1 LKKISIV
8 TACYNEE
15 ENVIELINRVRK
27 VMELHSSK
35 YDYEH
40 IFIDNASEDTTV
52 ELLKAEASRDSRIKI
67 IVNSR
72 NFGHVRSPSYAL
84 LQAEGDATISLVSD
98 LQDPPEMITDF
109 LEKWEDGNDIVIAV
123 KAKTEETG
131 LMSIVR
137 DVYYRVLHRLSEVRI
152 FKNFTGF
159 GLFDKK
165 VIFALRQMNDPY
177 PFFRG
182 MLAEVGYK
190 VYELPYNQPSRVR
203 GITKNNFYSLY
214 DMGVLGIIS
223 NSKVP
228 LRLAIF
234 IGAISA
240 TLSLL
245 VGVVYLVLKLIFWDE
260 MSAGMA
266 PLIIVMSF
274 MLSILLFF
282 LGLIGEYV
290 GAIYTQVLNRPLVF
304 IKERV
309 NFDK

>member
-27 VMELHSSK
+27 IMESLSSK

-40 IFIDNASEDTTV
+40 IFIDNASEDKTV
-52 ELLKAEASRDSRIKI
+52 DLLKSEANSDRRIKI

-84 LQAEGDATISLVSD
+84 LQAEGDVVISLVAD

-131 LMSIVR
+131 FMSIVR
-137 DVYYRVLHRLSEVRI
+137 SIYYRVLHKLSEVRT

-165 VIFALRQMNDPY
+165 VILALRQMSDPY

-190 VYELPYNQPSRVR
+190 VYELPYNQPGRVR

-223 NSKVP
+223 NSKIP

-240 TLSLL
+240 TLSFL
-245 VGVVYLVLKLIFWDE
+245 VGLVYLVLKLIYWNE
-260 MSAGMA
+260 MSIGIA
-266 PLIIVMSF
+266 PLMIIVSF

-304 IKERV
+304 VKERV
-309 NFDK
+309 NFDI

>member
-1 LKKISIV
+1 MKKISIV

-27 VMELHSSK
+27 VMECYSSK

-40 IFIDNASEDTTV
+40 IFIDNASEDKTV
-52 ELLKAEASRDSRIKI
+52 ELLKSEASIDKRIKI

-84 LQAEGDATISLVSD
+84 LQAKGDAVISIVAD
-98 LQDPPEMITDF
+98 LQDPPETIAKF
-109 LEKWEDGNDIVIAV
+109 IEKWEDGNDIVIAV
-123 KAKTEETG
+123 KDKTEEVG
-131 LMSIVR
+131 LISTIR
-137 DVYYRVLHRLSEVRI
+137 SVYYKILHRLSEVRI

-165 VIFALRQMNDPY
+165 VIEALRLMDDPY

-190 VYELPYNQPSRVR
+190 VYKLPYNQPSRVR

>member
-27 VMELHSSK
+27 IMESLSSK

-40 IFIDNASEDTTV
+40 IFIDNASEDKTV
-52 ELLKAEASRDSRIKI
+52 DLLKSEANLDRRIKI

-84 LQAEGDATISLVSD
+84 LQAEGDVVISLVAD

-131 LMSIVR
+131 FMSIVR
-137 DVYYRVLHRLSEVRI
+137 SIYYRVLHKLSEVRT

-165 VIFALRQMNDPY
+165 VILALRQMSDPY

-190 VYELPYNQPSRVR
+190 VYELPYNQPGRVR

-223 NSKVP
+223 NSKIP

-240 TLSLL
+240 TLSFL
-245 VGVVYLVLKLIFWDE
+245 VGLVYLVLKLIYWNE
-260 MSAGMA
+260 MSIGIA
-266 PLIIVMSF
+266 PLMIIVSF

-304 IKERV
+304 VKERV
-309 NFDK
+309 NFDI

>member
-27 VMELHSSK
+27 IMESLSSK

-40 IFIDNASEDTTV
+40 IFIDNASEDKTV
-52 ELLKAEASRDSRIKI
+52 DLLKSEANLDRRIKI

-84 LQAEGDATISLVSD
+84 LQAEGDVVISLVAD

-131 LMSIVR
+131 FMSIVR
-137 DVYYRVLHRLSEVRI
+137 RIYYRVLHKLSEVRT

-165 VIFALRQMNDPY
+165 VILALRQMSDPY

-190 VYELPYNQPSRVR
+190 VYELPYNQPGRVR

-223 NSKVP
+223 NSKIP

-240 TLSLL
+240 TLSFL
-245 VGVVYLVLKLIFWDE
+245 VGLVYLVLKLIYWNE
-260 MSAGMA
+260 MSIGIA
-266 PLIIVMSF
+266 PLMIIVSF

-304 IKERV
+304 VKERV
-309 NFDK
+309 NFDI

>member
-1 LKKISIV
+1 MKKISIV

-27 VMELHSSK
+27 IMESLSSK

-40 IFIDNASEDTTV
+40 IFIDNASEDKTV
-52 ELLKAEASRDSRIKI
+52 DLLKSEANLDRRIKI

-84 LQAEGDATISLVSD
+84 LQAEGDVVISLVAD

-131 LMSIVR
+131 FMSIVR
-137 DVYYRVLHRLSEVRI
+137 SIYYRVLHKLSEVRT

-165 VIFALRQMNDPY
+165 VILALRQMSDPY

-190 VYELPYNQPSRVR
+190 VYELPYNQPGRVR

-223 NSKVP
+223 NSKIP

-240 TLSLL
+240 TLSFL
-245 VGVVYLVLKLIFWDE
+245 VGLVYLVLKLIYWNE
-260 MSAGMA
+260 ISIGIA
-266 PLIIVMSF
+266 PLMIIVSF

-304 IKERV
+304 VKERV
-309 NFDK
+309 NFDT

>member
-1 LKKISIV
+1 MKKISIV

-27 VMELHSSK
+27 IMESLSSK

-40 IFIDNASEDTTV
+40 IFIDNASEDKTV
-52 ELLKAEASRDSRIKI
+52 DLLKSEANLDRRIKI

-84 LQAEGDATISLVSD
+84 LQAEGDVVISLVAD

-131 LMSIVR
+131 FMSIVR
-137 DVYYRVLHRLSEVRI
+137 SIYYRVLHKLSEVRT

-165 VIFALRQMNDPY
+165 VILALRQMSDPY

-182 MLAEVGYK
+182 MLAEVGHK
-190 VYELPYNQPSRVR
+190 VYELPYNQPGRVR

-223 NSKVP
+223 NSKIP

-240 TLSLL
+240 TLSFL
-245 VGVVYLVLKLIFWDE
+245 VGLVYLVLKLIYWNE
-260 MSAGMA
+260 ISIGIA
-266 PLIIVMSF
+266 PLMIIVSF

-304 IKERV
+304 VKERV
-309 NFDK
+309 NFDI

>member
-27 VMELHSSK
+27 VMEAHLSK

-40 IFIDNASEDTTV
+40 IFIDNASEDKTV
-52 ELLKAEASRDSRIKI
+52 DLLKAEASRDKRVKI

-84 LQAEGDATISLVSD
+84 LQAKGDVVISLVAD
-98 LQDPPEMITDF
+98 LQDPPEIITKF
-109 LEKWEDGNDIVIAV
+109 LKKWEDGNDIVIAV

-137 DVYYRVLHRLSEVRI
+137 SIYYRVLHKLSEVRT

-165 VIFALRQMNDPY
+165 VIIALRQMGDPY

-223 NSKVP
+223 NSKIP

-240 TLSLL
+240 MLSFL
-245 VGVVYLVLKLIFWDE
+245 VGLVYLVLKLIYWNE
-260 MSAGMA
+260 MSIGMA
-266 PLIIVMSF
+266 PLIIVVSF

-304 IKERV
+304 VKERV

>member
-1 LKKISIV
+1 MKKISIV

-15 ENVIELINRVRK
+15 ENVNELIDRVRK
-27 VMELHSSK
+27 VMKLHSSK
-35 YDYEH
+35 YEYEH
-40 IFIDNASEDTTV
+40 IFIDNASDDNTV
-52 ELLKAEASRDSRIKI
+52 ELLKTEAKKDINIKI

-72 NFGHVRSPSYAL
+72 NFGHVRSPTYAL
-84 LQAEGDATISLVSD
+84 LQAEGDAVISVVAD

-109 LEKWEDGNDIVIAV
+109 LEKWEDGNDIVVAI
-123 KAKTEETG
+123 KATTEETG
-131 LMSIVR
+131 LMPLVR
-137 DVYYRVLHRLSEVRI
+137 GAYYKVLQNLSEVRV
-152 FKNFTGF
+152 FRNFTGF

-165 VIFALRQMNDPY
+165 VIAALRQMSDPY

-190 VYELPYNQPSRVR
+190 IYELPYNYPSRTR
-203 GITKNNFYSLY
+203 GMTKNNFYSLY
-214 DMGVLGIIS
+214 DLGVLGIIS
-223 NSKVP
+223 NSKIP

-240 TLSLL
+240 MLSFFVGLTYL
-245 VGVVYLVLKLIFWDE
+245 VYKLVYWNELTVGV
-260 MSAGMA
+260 A
-266 PLIIVMSF
+266 PLMILMSF
-274 MLSILLFF
+274 MLSVLLFF

-304 IKERV
+304 VKERI

>member
-1 LKKISIV
+1 MKKISIV

-15 ENVIELINRVRK
+15 ENVIELINRVRE
-27 VMELHSSK
+27 VMEAHSSK

-40 IFIDNASEDTTV
+40 IFIDNASEDDTV
-52 ELLKAEASRDSRIKI
+52 DLLKAEASRDKRIKI

-84 LQAEGDATISLVSD
+84 LEAKGEAVISLVAD
-98 LQDPPEMITDF
+98 LQDPPEIISKF
-109 LEKWEDGNDIVIAV
+109 LKKWEDGNDIVIAV

-131 LMSIVR
+131 LMSILR
-137 DVYYRVLHRLSEVRI
+137 NAYYRILYKLSEVRT

-165 VIFALRQMNDPY
+165 VISALRQMNDPY

-190 VYELPYNQPSRVR
+190 VYELPYSQPSRVR

-240 TLSLL
+240 VLSFLIGL
-245 VGVVYLVLKLIFWDE
+245 AYLALKLIYWNE
-260 MSAGMA
+260 MSLGMA
-266 PLIIVMSF
+266 PLIIVVSF
-274 MLSILLFF
+274 MLSVLLFF
-282 LGLIGEYV
+282 LGLMGEYV

-304 IKERV
+304 VKERV

>member
-1 LKKISIV
+1 MKKISIV

-27 VMELHSSK
+27 VMECYSSK

-40 IFIDNASEDTTV
+40 IFIDNASEDMTV
-52 ELLKAEASRDSRIKI
+52 KLLKSEAIIDKRIKI

-84 LQAEGDATISLVSD
+84 LQAKGDAVISIVAD
-98 LQDPPEMITDF
+98 LQDPPETIVQF
-109 LEKWEDGNDIVIAV
+109 IEKWEDGNDIVIAV
-123 KAKTEETG
+123 KAKTEEAG
-131 LMSIVR
+131 LMSTIR
-137 DVYYRVLHRLSEVRI
+137 SVYYKILHRLSEVRI

-165 VIFALRQMNDPY
+165 VIEALRLMDDPY

-190 VYELPYNQPSRVR
+190 VYELPYNQPNRVR

-245 VGVVYLVLKLIFWDE
+245 VGVVYLALKLIFWDE
-260 MSAGMA
+260 MSIGMA

-309 NFDK
+309 NFDR

>member
-1 LKKISIV
+1 MKKISIV

-27 VMELHSSK
+27 IMESLSSK

-40 IFIDNASEDTTV
+40 IFIDNASEDKTV
-52 ELLKAEASRDSRIKI
+52 DLLKSEANLDRRIKI

-84 LQAEGDATISLVSD
+84 LQAEGDVVISLVAD

-131 LMSIVR
+131 FMSIVR
-137 DVYYRVLHRLSEVRI
+137 SIYYRVLHKLSEVRT

-165 VIFALRQMNDPY
+165 VILALRQMSDPY

-190 VYELPYNQPSRVR
+190 VYELPYNQPGRVR

-223 NSKVP
+223 NSKIP

-240 TLSLL
+240 TLSFL
-245 VGVVYLVLKLIFWDE
+245 VGLVYLVLKLIYWNE
-260 MSAGMA
+260 MSIGIA
-266 PLIIVMSF
+266 PLMIIVSF

-304 IKERV
+304 VKERV
-309 NFDK
+309 NFDI

>member
-1 LKKISIV
+1 MKKISIV

-27 VMELHSSK
+27 IMECYSSK

-40 IFIDNASEDTTV
+40 IFIDNASEDKTV
-52 ELLKAEASRDSRIKI
+52 ELLKSEASIDKRIKI
-67 IVNSR
+67 IINSR

-84 LQAEGDATISLVSD
+84 LQAEGDVVISIVAD
-98 LQDPPEMITDF
+98 LQDPPETIAKF
-109 LEKWEDGNDIVIAV
+109 IEKWEDGNDIVIAV
-123 KAKTEETG
+123 KDKTEEAG
-131 LMSIVR
+131 LMSIIR
-137 DVYYRVLHRLSEVRI
+137 SIYYKILHKLSEVRT

-165 VIFALRQMNDPY
+165 VIAALRQMNDPY

-223 NSKVP
+223 NSKIP

-245 VGVVYLVLKLIFWDE
+245 VGVVYLTLKLIFWE
-260 MSAGMA
+260 EISIGMA
-266 PLIIVMSF
+266 PLIIVVSF

-304 IKERV
+304 VKERV
-309 NFDK
+309 NFDD

>member
-1 LKKISIV
+1 MKKISIV

-27 VMELHSSK
+27 IMESHSSK

-40 IFIDNASEDTTV
+40 IFIDNASEDKTV
-52 ELLKAEASRDSRIKI
+52 DLLKSEANLDRRIKI

-84 LQAEGDATISLVSD
+84 LQAEGDAVISLVAD

-131 LMSIVR
+131 FMSIVR
-137 DVYYRVLHRLSEVRI
+137 SIYYRVLHKLSEVRT

-165 VIFALRQMNDPY
+165 VILALRQMSDPY

-190 VYELPYNQPSRVR
+190 VYELPYNQPGRVR

-223 NSKVP
+223 NSKIP

-240 TLSLL
+240 TLSFL
-245 VGVVYLVLKLIFWDE
+245 VGLVYLVLKLIYWNE
-260 MSAGMA
+260 MSIGIA
-266 PLIIVMSF
+266 PLMIIVSF

-304 IKERV
+304 VKERV
-309 NFDK
+309 NFDI

>member
-1 LKKISIV
+1 MKKISIV

-27 VMELHSSK
+27 IMESLSSK

-40 IFIDNASEDTTV
+40 IFIDNASEDKTV
-52 ELLKAEASRDSRIKI
+52 DLLKSEANLDRRIKI

-84 LQAEGDATISLVSD
+84 LQAEGDAVISLVAD

-131 LMSIVR
+131 FMSIVR
-137 DVYYRVLHRLSEVRI
+137 SIYYRVLHKLSEVRT

-165 VIFALRQMNDPY
+165 VILALRQMSDPY

-190 VYELPYNQPSRVR
+190 VYELPYNQPGRVR

-223 NSKVP
+223 NSKIP

-240 TLSLL
+240 TLSFL
-245 VGVVYLVLKLIFWDE
+245 VGLVYLVLKLIYWNE
-260 MSAGMA
+260 MSIGIA
-266 PLIIVMSF
+266 PLMIIVSF

-304 IKERV
+304 VKERV
-309 NFDK
+309 NFDT

>member
-1 LKKISIV
+1 MKKISIV

-27 VMELHSSK
+27 IMESLSSK

-40 IFIDNASEDTTV
+40 IFIDNASEDKTV
-52 ELLKAEASRDSRIKI
+52 DLLKSEANLDRRIKI

-84 LQAEGDATISLVSD
+84 LQAEGDAVISLVAD

-131 LMSIVR
+131 FMSIVR
-137 DVYYRVLHRLSEVRI
+137 SIYYRVLHKLSEVRT

-165 VIFALRQMNDPY
+165 VILALRQMSDPY

-190 VYELPYNQPSRVR
+190 VYELPYNQPGRVR

-223 NSKVP
+223 NSKIP

-240 TLSLL
+240 TLSFL
-245 VGVVYLVLKLIFWDE
+245 VGLVYLVLKLIYWNE
-260 MSAGMA
+260 ISIGIA
-266 PLIIVMSF
+266 PLMIIVSF

-304 IKERV
+304 VKERV
-309 NFDK
+309 NFDI

>member
-1 LKKISIV
+1 MKKISIV

-27 VMELHSSK
+27 IMESLSSK

-40 IFIDNASEDTTV
+40 IFIDNASEDKTV
-52 ELLKAEASRDSRIKI
+52 DLLKSEANLDRRIKI

-84 LQAEGDATISLVSD
+84 LQAEGDVVISLVAD

-131 LMSIVR
+131 FMSIVR
-137 DVYYRVLHRLSEVRI
+137 SIYYRVLHKLSEVRT

-165 VIFALRQMNDPY
+165 VILALRQMSDPY

-190 VYELPYNQPSRVR
+190 VYELPYNQPGRVR

-223 NSKVP
+223 NSKIP

-240 TLSLL
+240 TLSFL
-245 VGVVYLVLKLIFWDE
+245 VGLVYLVLKLIYWNE
-260 MSAGMA
+260 MSIGIA
-266 PLIIVMSF
+266 PLMIIVSF

-304 IKERV
+304 VKERV
-309 NFDK
+309 NFDT

>member
-1 LKKISIV
+1 MKKISIV

-27 VMELHSSK
+27 IMESHSSK

-40 IFIDNASEDTTV
+40 IFIDNASEDKTV
-52 ELLKAEASRDSRIKI
+52 DLLKSEANSDRRIKI

-84 LQAEGDATISLVSD
+84 LQAEGDAVISLVAD

-131 LMSIVR
+131 FMSIVR
-137 DVYYRVLHRLSEVRI
+137 SIYYRVLHKLSEVRT

-165 VIFALRQMNDPY
+165 VILALRQMSDPY

-190 VYELPYNQPSRVR
+190 VYELPYNQPGRVR

-223 NSKVP
+223 NSKIP

-240 TLSLL
+240 TLSFL
-245 VGVVYLVLKLIFWDE
+245 VGLVYLVLKLIYWNE
-260 MSAGMA
+260 MSIGIA
-266 PLIIVMSF
+266 PLMIIVSF

-304 IKERV
+304 VKERV
-309 NFDK
+309 NFDI

>member
-1 LKKISIV
+1 MKKISIV

-27 VMELHSSK
+27 VMEFHSTK

-52 ELLKAEASRDSRIKI
+52 ELLKSEANRDGRIKI

-84 LQAEGDATISLVSD
+84 LQAEGDAIISLVAD

-123 KAKTEETG
+123 KIKTEETG
-131 LMSIVR
+131 FMSIVR
-137 DVYYRVLHRLSEVRI
+137 SVYYSVLHKLSEVRT

-165 VIFALRQMNDPY
+165 VILALRQMSDPY

-190 VYELPYNQPSRVR
+190 VYELPYNQPGRVR

-223 NSKVP
+223 NSKIP

-240 TLSLL
+240 TLSFL
-245 VGVVYLVLKLIFWDE
+245 VGLVYLVLKLIYWNE
-260 MSAGMA
+260 MSIGIA
-266 PLIIVMSF
+266 PLMIIVSF

-304 IKERV
+304 VKERV
-309 NFDK
+309 NFDI

>member
-1 LKKISIV
+1 MKKISIV

-27 VMELHSSK
+27 IMESLSSK

-40 IFIDNASEDTTV
+40 IFIDNASEDKTV
-52 ELLKAEASRDSRIKI
+52 DLLKSEANSDRRIKI

-84 LQAEGDATISLVSD
+84 LQAEGDAVISLVAD

-131 LMSIVR
+131 FMSIVR
-137 DVYYRVLHRLSEVRI
+137 SIYYRVLHKLSEVRT

-165 VIFALRQMNDPY
+165 VILALRQMSDPY

-190 VYELPYNQPSRVR
+190 VYELPYNQPGRVR

-223 NSKVP
+223 NSKIP

-240 TLSLL
+240 TLSFL
-245 VGVVYLVLKLIFWDE
+245 VGLVYLVLKLIYWNE
-260 MSAGMA
+260 MSIGIA
-266 PLIIVMSF
+266 PLMIIVSF

-304 IKERV
+304 VKERV
-309 NFDK
+309 NFDI

>member
-1 LKKISIV
+1 MKKISIV

-27 VMELHSSK
+27 IMESLSSK

-40 IFIDNASEDTTV
+40 IFIDNASEDKTV
-52 ELLKAEASRDSRIKI
+52 DLLKSEANLDRRIKI

-84 LQAEGDATISLVSD
+84 LQAEGDAVISLVAD

-131 LMSIVR
+131 FMSIVR
-137 DVYYRVLHRLSEVRI
+137 SIYYRVLHKLSEVRT

-165 VIFALRQMNDPY
+165 VILALRQMSDPY

-190 VYELPYNQPSRVR
+190 VYELPYNQPGRVR

-223 NSKVP
+223 NSKIP

-240 TLSLL
+240 TLSFL
-245 VGVVYLVLKLIFWDE
+245 VGLVYLVLKLIYWNE
-260 MSAGMA
+260 MSIGIA
-266 PLIIVMSF
+266 PLMIIVSF

-304 IKERV
+304 VKERV
-309 NFDK
+309 NFDI

>member
-27 VMELHSSK
+27 IMESHSSK

-40 IFIDNASEDTTV
+40 IFIDNASEDKTV
-52 ELLKAEASRDSRIKI
+52 DLLKSEANSDRRIKI

-84 LQAEGDATISLVSD
+84 LQAEGDVVISLVAD

-131 LMSIVR
+131 FMSIVR
-137 DVYYRVLHRLSEVRI
+137 SIYYRVLHKLSEVRT

-165 VIFALRQMNDPY
+165 VILALRQMSDPY

-190 VYELPYNQPSRVR
+190 VYELPYNQPGRVR

-223 NSKVP
+223 NSKIP

-240 TLSLL
+240 TLSFL
-245 VGVVYLVLKLIFWDE
+245 VGLVYLVLKLIYWNE
-260 MSAGMA
+260 MSIGIA
-266 PLIIVMSF
+266 PLMIIVSF

-304 IKERV
+304 VKERV
-309 NFDK
+309 NFDI

>member
-1 LKKISIV
+1 MKKISIV

-27 VMELHSSK
+27 IMESLSSK

-40 IFIDNASEDTTV
+40 IFIDNASEDKTV
-52 ELLKAEASRDSRIKI
+52 DLLKSEANSDRRIKI

-84 LQAEGDATISLVSD
+84 LQAEGDVVISLVAD

-131 LMSIVR
+131 FMSIVR
-137 DVYYRVLHRLSEVRI
+137 SIYYRVLHKLSEVRT

-165 VIFALRQMNDPY
+165 VILALRQMSDPY

-190 VYELPYNQPSRVR
+190 VYELPYNQPGRVR

-223 NSKVP
+223 NSKIP

-240 TLSLL
+240 TLSFL
-245 VGVVYLVLKLIFWDE
+245 VGLVYLVLKLIYWNE
-260 MSAGMA
+260 MSIGIA
-266 PLIIVMSF
+266 PLMIIVSF

-304 IKERV
+304 VKERV
-309 NFDK
+309 NFDI

>member
-1 LKKISIV
+1 MKKISIV

-27 VMELHSSK
+27 IMESLSSK

-40 IFIDNASEDTTV
+40 IFIDNASEDKTV
-52 ELLKAEASRDSRIKI
+52 DLLKSEANLDRRIKI

-84 LQAEGDATISLVSD
+84 LQAEGDVVISLVAD

-131 LMSIVR
+131 FMSIVR
-137 DVYYRVLHRLSEVRI
+137 SIYYRVLHKLSEVRTI
-152 FKNFTGF
+152 KNFTGF

-165 VIFALRQMNDPY
+165 VILALRQMSDPY

-190 VYELPYNQPSRVR
+190 VYELPYNQPGRVR

-223 NSKVP
+223 NSKIP

-240 TLSLL
+240 TLSFL
-245 VGVVYLVLKLIFWDE
+245 VGLVYLVLKLIYWNE
-260 MSAGMA
+260 MSIGIA
-266 PLIIVMSF
+266 PLMIIVSF

-304 IKERV
+304 VKERV
-309 NFDK
+309 NFDI

>member
-1 LKKISIV
+1 MKKISIV

-27 VMELHSSK
+27 IMESLSSK

-40 IFIDNASEDTTV
+40 IFIDNASEDKTV
-52 ELLKAEASRDSRIKI
+52 DLLKSEANLDRRIKI
-67 IVNSR
+67 ILNSR

-84 LQAEGDATISLVSD
+84 LQAEGDVVISLVAD

-131 LMSIVR
+131 FMSIVR
-137 DVYYRVLHRLSEVRI
+137 SIYYRVLHKLSEVRT

-165 VIFALRQMNDPY
+165 VILALRQMSDPY

-190 VYELPYNQPSRVR
+190 VYELPYNQPGRVR

-223 NSKVP
+223 NSKIP

-240 TLSLL
+240 TLSFL
-245 VGVVYLVLKLIFWDE
+245 VGLVYLVLKLIYWNE
-260 MSAGMA
+260 MSIGIA
-266 PLIIVMSF
+266 PLMIIVSF

-304 IKERV
+304 VKERV
-309 NFDK
+309 NFDI